1 MKLLKRRRMVQAH
14 LCEVVETPDGWS
26 YRCVLCP
33 YESAPMDQAT
43 ARVLARMH
51 EAAS

>member
-1 MKLLKRRRMVQAH
+1 MKLLKRRRMIQAH
-14 LCEVVETPDGWS
+14 LCEVQETADGWT

-33 YESAPMDQAT
+33 YESAPMDEAT